1 MATNDLIPG
10 AVYYSGERF
19 SARVVAVVEDIEV
32 DDDCW
37 PVFVVVEDFENG
49 KSVGCG
55 LCCDDDNG
63 SGVMED
69 RLLDEIRQP
78 GEGESWADVIRA
90 EFLADYNEP
99 DTDDSWRQ
107 ERAMQAGMA
116 FGVQGYNDA
125 MGYSVDDPDE
135 YWDDEY

>member
-1 MATNDLIPG
+1 MATNDLTPG

-32 DDDCW
+32 DGQF
-37 PVFVVVEDFENG
+37 PVFVVVEDFEND
-49 KSVGCG
+49 KPIGCG

-69 RLLDEIRQP
+69 RLLDEMSSP
-78 GEGESWADVIRA
+78 GEGESWADVIRR

-116 FGVQGYNDA
+116 FGVQGYNDV
-125 MGYSVDDPDE
+125 MGY
-135 YWDDEY
+135 